1 VAQYAAMVD
10 QSLLKPKRLKPGDRI
25 GVVAASSPFDR
36 QTFEQGIARIE
47 AMGFSTV
54 LAEGLYDQDGYLA
67 GSDERRADQLHRLF
81 EDPAVDGIV
90 CARGGYGSLRILA
103 LLDFGIIRR
112 NPKAFVGFSD
122 ASVLLANFY
131 QRSGLACFHG
141 PMVTA
146 LATAETET
154 VSALFSALTGPD
166 KIRRRSEDGET
177 IRPGTAVGP
186 VCGGNLTVLCHMLG
200 TPFAP
205 KFAGH
210 ILFLEDIGE
219 APYRIDRML
228 TQMRLAGVL
237 RGVRAVVLGNFKD
250 CGKPADIG
258 RIVKQAFSEEKI
270 PILAGVAAGHGK
282 CNLTLP
288 IGPMAKLDADNGLLE
303 YQEAATVERR

>member
-1 VAQYAAMVD
+1 MAER
-10 QSLLKPKRLKPGDRI
+10 SLLKPKRLKPGDRL
-25 GVVAASSPFDR
+25 GVVVPSSPFDR
-36 QTFEQGIARIE
+36 ETFEQGIGRIE

-54 LAEGLYDQDGYLA
+54 LAEGLFDQDGYLA
-67 GSDERRADQLHRLF
+67 GTDERRAEQIHRFF
-81 EDPAVDGIV
+81 EDPAVAGII
-90 CARGGYGSLRILA
+90 CARGGYGSLRLLA
-103 LLDFGIIRR
+103 LLDFGIIKR

-122 ASVLLANFY
+122 ASVLLASFY

-146 LATAETET
+146 LAAAETET
-154 VSALFSALTGPD
+154 VSALFSALTGAD
-166 KIRRRSEDGET
+166 KIRRCSKGGET

-205 KFAGH
+205 NFAGH

-237 RGVRAVVLGNFKD
+237 EGVRAVVLGNFKD
-250 CGKPADIG
+250 CGTPADIG

-282 CNLTLP
+282 CNLTIP
-288 IGPMAKLDADNGLLE
+288 IGPVAILDADEGVLE
-303 YQEAATVERR
+303 YQEAATE